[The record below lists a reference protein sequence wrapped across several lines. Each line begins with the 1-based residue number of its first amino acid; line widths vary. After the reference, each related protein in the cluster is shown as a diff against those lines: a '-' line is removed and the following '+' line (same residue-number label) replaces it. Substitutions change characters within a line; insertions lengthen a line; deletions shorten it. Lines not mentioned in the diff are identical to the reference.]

1 MQYTKIDIYNSQVAE
16 EEDIVKSS
24 NHFTSCDQGHVNGDE
39 EEEAEEEGEDS
50 LFDDPK
56 YILSM
61 EI

>member
-1 MQYTKIDIYNSQVAE
+1 MQYTKIDIYNSEVVE

-24 NHFTSCDQGHVNGDE
+24 DHFTFPDQGHVNGDE
-39 EEEAEEEGEDS
+39 EEAEKEDDDS

-61 EI
+61 